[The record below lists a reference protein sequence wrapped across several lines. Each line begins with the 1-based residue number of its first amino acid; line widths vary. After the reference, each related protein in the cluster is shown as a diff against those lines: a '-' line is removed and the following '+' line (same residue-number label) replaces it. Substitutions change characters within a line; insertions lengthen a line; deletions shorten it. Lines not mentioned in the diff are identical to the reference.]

1 MCNHAIVINNR
12 GVHMKYQ
19 SQLFKA
25 LVFSIIFTITS
36 GFTVV
41 GHRGD
46 PSKYPEET
54 IQSDNSAFN
63 SGADYVEL
71 DLRLSADG
79 ELVVSH
85 DDDLFRVTHTHAI
98 VSQNYWQAL
107 SQLTYDNGEHVL
119 SLPELFDY
127 YQKKPNTKFILETKI
142 DHGLDPSYEL
152 EDQIAATVKKYHME
166 KRIMIHS
173 FSAASLFHF
182 RKIMPDAYLI
192 LIVGS
197 LKRINFSNLPQ
208 VNAVNVSSDLILNHS
223 WLIHW
228 LHQLNKQVYVWTEMD
243 ESPDLWQWL
252 INKNVDGVV
261 TNFPSTGF
269 KYKLAK
275 EGTKKYAIH
284 RKGSYFGK
292 KKAKTMMN
300 PYVQKMQNKYVY
312 PGQKFEVMYGVRAH
326 NQLYYQIANQTFI
339 SAEFVNMDLRPADIA
354 PYQSKQ
360 IIAKPQKDVRIYRY
374 PDNQAKT
381 KKLLPANT
389 LFKIQNFN
397 GSPKSLWL
405 FTSQGWIKARDILFY
420 GFFDDANW
428 QNYRRLPR
436 MSRYSNI
443 ALTPY
448 LQLQPAK
455 TLNTWQKI
463 KQIKKITTKKVLHN

>member
-1 MCNHAIVINNR
+1 
-12 GVHMKYQ
+12 MKYQ

-25 LVFSIIFTITS
+25 LIFSIIFIITS

-107 SQLTYDNGEHVL
+107 RQLTYDNGEHVL

-197 LKRINFSNLPQ
+197 LKRMNFSNLPQ

-228 LHQLNKQVYVWTEMD
+228 LHQLNKQVFVWTEMD

>member
-1 MCNHAIVINNR
+1 
-12 GVHMKYQ
+12 MKYQ

-25 LVFSIIFTITS
+25 LIFSIIFITTS

-197 LKRINFSNLPQ
+197 LKRMNFSNLPQ

-228 LHQLNKQVYVWTEMD
+228 LHQLNKQVFVWTEMD

-405 FTSQGWIKARDILFY
+405 FTSQGWIKARNILFY

>member
-1 MCNHAIVINNR
+1 MCNHAIVVNNR

-19 SQLFKA
+19 SQLIRA
-25 LVFSIIFTITS
+25 LVFSIIFITTS

-71 DLRLSADG
+71 DLHLSADG

-98 VSQNYWQAL
+98 VSQNNWRAL
-107 SQLTYDNGEHVL
+107 SELTYDNGEHVM
-119 SLPELFDY
+119 SLPQLFKY
-127 YQKKPNTKFILETKI
+127 YQKRPNTKFILETKI
-142 DHGLDPSYEL
+142 DHSSDPSYEL
-152 EDQIAATVKKYHME
+152 EDQIAATIKKYHME
-166 KRIMIHS
+166 KRVMIHS
-173 FSAASLFHF
+173 FSVASLFHF

-208 VNAVNVSSDLILNHS
+208 VNAVNVSSDLILNHA

-228 LHQLNKQVYVWTEMD
+228 LHQLNKQVFVWTEMD

-275 EGTKKYAIH
+275 EGTKKYDIH
-284 RKGSYFGK
+284 RSGSYFGK
-292 KKAKTMMN
+292 KKTKTMMN
-300 PYVQKMQNKYVY
+300 PYVRDKQNKFVY
-312 PGQKFEVMYGVRAH
+312 PRQKFEVMYGVRAH

-339 SAEFVNMDLRPADIA
+339 SAEFVNMDLTPEDIA
-354 PYQSKQ
+354 PYQNKQ
-360 IIAKPQKDVRIYRY
+360 VLAKPQKDVHVYRF
-374 PDNQAKT
+374 PDNQSKT
-381 KKLLPANT
+381 DKVLPGNT
-389 LFKIQNFN
+389 LIKIENFN

-405 FTSQGWIKARDILFY
+405 YTSLGWVKAHDILFY
-420 GFFDDANW
+420 GFFDQSSW
-428 QNYRRLPR
+428 QNYRHLPR
-436 MSRYSNI
+436 ISRYSNI

-448 LQLQPAK
+448 LPLQSAK
-455 TLNTWQKI
+455 PLNTWQQI
-463 KQIKKITTKKVLHN
+463 KQIQKLSTKKVLHN

>member
-1 MCNHAIVINNR
+1 
-12 GVHMKYQ
+12 MKYQ

-25 LVFSIIFTITS
+25 LVFSIIFIITS

-300 PYVQKMQNKYVY
+300 PYVRKMQNKYVY

>member
-1 MCNHAIVINNR
+1 
-12 GVHMKYQ
+12 MKYQ

-25 LVFSIIFTITS
+25 LIFSIIFIITS

-300 PYVQKMQNKYVY
+300 PYVREMQSKYVY

-339 SAEFVNMDLRPADIA
+339 SAEFVNMDLRPEDIA

>member
-1 MCNHAIVINNR
+1 
-12 GVHMKYQ
+12 MKYQ

-25 LVFSIIFTITS
+25 LIFSIIFIITS

-463 KQIKKITTKKVLHN
+463 KQIQKITTKKVLHN

>member
-1 MCNHAIVINNR
+1 
-12 GVHMKYQ
+12 MKYQ

-25 LVFSIIFTITS
+25 LIFSIIFITTS

-300 PYVQKMQNKYVY
+300 PYVREMQSKYVY

-339 SAEFVNMDLRPADIA
+339 SAEFVNMDLRPEDIA

>member
-1 MCNHAIVINNR
+1 
-12 GVHMKYQ
+12 MKYQ

-25 LVFSIIFTITS
+25 LIFSIIFIITS

-300 PYVQKMQNKYVY
+300 PYVQKMQSKYVY

>member
-1 MCNHAIVINNR
+1 
-12 GVHMKYQ
+12 MKYQ

-25 LVFSIIFTITS
+25 LVFSIIFTTTS

-197 LKRINFSNLPQ
+197 LKRMNFSNLPQ

-300 PYVQKMQNKYVY
+300 PYVQKMQSKYVY

>member
-1 MCNHAIVINNR
+1 
-12 GVHMKYQ
+12 MKYQ

-25 LVFSIIFTITS
+25 LIFSIIFITTS

-197 LKRINFSNLPQ
+197 LKRMNFSNLPQ

-228 LHQLNKQVYVWTEMD
+228 LHQLNKQVFVWTEMD

-405 FTSQGWIKARDILFY
+405 FTSQGWIKARNILFY

-448 LQLQPAK
+448 SQLQPAK

-463 KQIKKITTKKVLHN
+463 KQIQKITTKKVLHN

>member
-1 MCNHAIVINNR
+1 
-12 GVHMKYQ
+12 MKYQ

-25 LVFSIIFTITS
+25 LIFSIIFIITS

-107 SQLTYDNGEHVL
+107 RQLTYDNGEHVL
-119 SLPELFDY
+119 SLPELFEY

-197 LKRINFSNLPQ
+197 LKRMNFSNLPQ

-228 LHQLNKQVYVWTEMD
+228 LHQLNKQVFVWTEMD

>member
-1 MCNHAIVINNR
+1 
-12 GVHMKYQ
+12 MKYQ

-25 LVFSIIFTITS
+25 LVFSIIFIITS

-300 PYVQKMQNKYVY
+300 PYVRKMQSKYVY

>member
-1 MCNHAIVINNR
+1 
-12 GVHMKYQ
+12 MKYQ

-25 LVFSIIFTITS
+25 LIFSIIFIITS

-228 LHQLNKQVYVWTEMD
+228 LHQLNKQVFVWTEMD

-300 PYVQKMQNKYVY
+300 PYVQKMQSKYVY

-420 GFFDDANW
+420 GFFNDANW

>member
-1 MCNHAIVINNR
+1 
-12 GVHMKYQ
+12 MKYQ

-25 LVFSIIFTITS
+25 LIFSIIFIITS

-228 LHQLNKQVYVWTEMD
+228 LHQLNKQVFVWTEMD

-420 GFFDDANW
+420 GFFDNANW

-463 KQIKKITTKKVLHN
+463 KQIQKITTKKVLHN

>member
-1 MCNHAIVINNR
+1 
-12 GVHMKYQ
+12 MKYQ

-25 LVFSIIFTITS
+25 LIFSIIFIITS

-119 SLPELFDY
+119 SLPELFEY

-197 LKRINFSNLPQ
+197 LKRMNFSNLPQ

>member
-25 LVFSIIFTITS
+25 LIFSIIFITTS
-36 GFTVV
+36 AFTVV

-98 VSQNYWQAL
+98 VSQNYWQSL

-166 KRIMIHS
+166 KRVMIHS

-228 LHQLNKQVYVWTEMD
+228 LHQLNKQVFVWTEMD

-275 EGTKKYAIH
+275 EGTKKYSIH

-300 PYVQKMQNKYVY
+300 PYVRKMQNKYVY

-339 SAEFVNMDLRPADIA
+339 SSEFVNMDLRPANIA
-354 PYQSKQ
+354 PYQDKQ

-381 KKLLPANT
+381 TKLLPANT

-428 QNYRRLPR
+428 QNYRHLPR

>member
-1 MCNHAIVINNR
+1 
-12 GVHMKYQ
+12 MKYQ

-25 LVFSIIFTITS
+25 LVFSIIFITTS

>member
-1 MCNHAIVINNR
+1 
-12 GVHMKYQ
+12 MKYQ

-25 LVFSIIFTITS
+25 LIFSIIFIITS

-300 PYVQKMQNKYVY
+300 PYVQKMQSKYVY

-420 GFFDDANW
+420 GFFNDANW

>member
-1 MCNHAIVINNR
+1 
-12 GVHMKYQ
+12 MKYQ

-25 LVFSIIFTITS
+25 LIFSIIFITTS

-166 KRIMIHS
+166 KRVMIHS
-173 FSAASLFHF
+173 FSSASLFHF

-228 LHQLNKQVYVWTEMD
+228 LHQLNKQVFVWTEMD

-300 PYVQKMQNKYVY
+300 PYVRKMQNKYVY

-339 SAEFVNMDLRPADIA
+339 SSEFVNMDLSPEDIA
-354 PYQSKQ
+354 PYQNKQ
-360 IIAKPQKDVRIYRY
+360 IIAKPQKDVSIYRY

-381 KKLLPANT
+381 TKLLPANT

>member
-1 MCNHAIVINNR
+1 
-12 GVHMKYQ
+12 MKYQ

-25 LVFSIIFTITS
+25 LVFSIIFIITS

-300 PYVQKMQNKYVY
+300 PYVRKMQNKYVY

-463 KQIKKITTKKVLHN
+463 KQIQKITTKKVLHN

>member
-1 MCNHAIVINNR
+1 
-12 GVHMKYQ
+12 MKYQ

-25 LVFSIIFTITS
+25 LIFSIIFITTS

-119 SLPELFDY
+119 SLPEIFDY

-142 DHGLDPSYEL
+142 DHGLDPSYDL

-197 LKRINFSNLPQ
+197 LKRMNFSNLPQ

-228 LHQLNKQVYVWTEMD
+228 LHQLNKQVFVWTEMD

-300 PYVQKMQNKYVY
+300 PYVQKMQNKFVY

-360 IIAKPQKDVRIYRY
+360 IIARPQKTVRIYRY

-381 KKLLPANT
+381 TKLLPANT
-389 LFKIQNFN
+389 LFKILNFN

-420 GFFDDANW
+420 GFFDEANW
-428 QNYRRLPR
+428 QNYRHLPR
-436 MSRYSNI
+436 MSRYTNI
-443 ALTPY
+443 ALTSY
-448 LQLQPAK
+448 LQLQPEKA
-455 TLNTWQKI
+455 LNTWQRI
-463 KQIKKITTKKVLHN
+463 KQIQKITTKKVLHS

>member
-1 MCNHAIVINNR
+1 
-12 GVHMKYQ
+12 MKYQ

-25 LVFSIIFTITS
+25 LIFSIIFIITS

-107 SQLTYDNGEHVL
+107 RQLTYDNGEHVL

-228 LHQLNKQVYVWTEMD
+228 LHQLNKQVFVWTEMD

-405 FTSQGWIKARDILFY
+405 FTSQGWIKARNILFY

-463 KQIKKITTKKVLHN
+463 KQIQKITTKKVLHN

>member
-1 MCNHAIVINNR
+1 
-12 GVHMKYQ
+12 MKYQ

-25 LVFSIIFTITS
+25 LIFSIIFIITS

-107 SQLTYDNGEHVL
+107 RQLTYDNGEHVL
-119 SLPELFDY
+119 SLPELFEY

-142 DHGLDPSYEL
+142 DHELDPSYEL

-300 PYVQKMQNKYVY
+300 PYVRKMQNKYVY

>member
-1 MCNHAIVINNR
+1 
-12 GVHMKYQ
+12 MKYQ

-25 LVFSIIFTITS
+25 LIFSIIFIITS

-300 PYVQKMQNKYVY
+300 PYVRKMQNKYVY

>member
-1 MCNHAIVINNR
+1 
-12 GVHMKYQ
+12 MKYQ

-25 LVFSIIFTITS
+25 LIFSIIFIITS

-46 PSKYPEET
+46 PSKFPEET

-300 PYVQKMQNKYVY
+300 PYVRKMQNKYVY

>member
-1 MCNHAIVINNR
+1 
-12 GVHMKYQ
+12 MKYQ

-25 LVFSIIFTITS
+25 LIFSIIFIITS

-119 SLPELFDY
+119 SLPELFEY

-197 LKRINFSNLPQ
+197 LKRMNFSNLPQ

-312 PGQKFEVMYGVRAH
+312 PGQKFQVMYGVRAH